1 MARSHDEVAH
11 AWANQTHETMRGCNV
26 FFEGGTIYS
35 YGKHF
40 PIARIVQGTEFAKAY
55 ANATPVVLSTSKD
68 YSVST
73 SKHKSIVARAC
84 NHYRTFTVPN
94 VSLIAR
100 GCDYAKKDS
109 QLFHDENI
117 DHYREVITTA
127 YGKASRAHKYGKH
140 HLTDAERAIDAAKD
154 YIGVFTLPKRARRR
168 IEQIEALRI
177 SDAERDCIVNK
188 ANQWEANT
196 LAREE
201 IRAKA
206 LEEKHRDAVIEWQ
219 AGERRD
225 LPHGIRKVYLRKNPK
240 WWIDENDTV
249 QTSWGARVPLDD
261 ARLLYRFTKNLR
273 QIGWSSESSESFD
286 VGGFPLNRVNEHGI
300 VVGCHRI
307 AWNEID
313 RFAAQEGWAA

>member
-1 MARSHDEVAH
+1 MK
-11 AWANQTHETMRGCNV
+11 GCNV
-26 FFEGGTIYS
+26 FFEGDTIYS
-35 YGKHF
+35 YGGHF
-40 PIARIVQGTEFAKAY
+40 PIARIVGGEEYGKPYPKA
-55 ANATPVVLSTSKD
+55 AATVLFTSKD

-84 NHYRTFTVPN
+84 NQYRTFTVPHVSIEDGQGYGQLRHDQN
-94 VSLIAR
+94 V
-100 GCDYAKKDS
+100 
-109 QLFHDENI
+109 

-140 HLTDAERAIDAAKD
+140 HLVEAERAIDAAKD

-177 SDAERDCIVNK
+177 SQAERDCIVNK
-188 ANQWEANT
+188 AQQWEANT

-201 IRAKA
+201 LRAKH
-206 LEEKHRDAVIEWQ
+206 LEEKHAAAVIEWQ
-219 AGERRD
+219 AGTRRD
-225 LPHGIRKVYLRKNPK
+225 LPHGIRKVYLRKR
-240 WWIDENDTV
+240 ENEIKYVSPGANQSLLGTVEHTV

-261 ARLLYRFTKNLR
+261 ARLLFRFAKAR
-273 QIGWSSESSESFD
+273 QDKGWHANGETFA
-286 VGGFPLNRVNEHGI
+286 VGDFRLDAVNEHGI

-313 RFAAQEGWAA
+313 RFAALEGWAA